1 MYTIGT
7 HTSIDE
13 SASASVSEEAKS
25 KHLLQMKQAFVQ
37 YVSHEVRT
45 PLQVISMGLSM
56 MKEELKEKLMDSGA
70 YPCDT
75 DIHTTPTSA
84 TPSPKHTTQGAQ
96 NHSHNPTYPP
106 KSVEFQSKPSTDQG
120 EGGVGGVDRDSGS
133 GDGDNKGVGRI
144 SGSMAS
150 SRGGGDRIEEIQ
162 QSLELVDAMHDAART
177 AVDIL
182 NDLLLYEKVESNM
195 MVIEP
200 VNVHLF
206 DAVANA
212 VGIFK
217 IQASAADVKLTWVRI
232 IHRTTDLTYT

>member
-1 MYTIGT
+1 
-7 HTSIDE
+7 
-13 SASASVSEEAKS
+13 
-25 KHLLQMKQAFVQ
+25 MKQAFVQ

-70 YPCDT
+70 YACDT

-84 TPSPKHTTQGAQ
+84 TPSPKHTTTHSGH

-106 KSVEFQSKPSTDQG
+106 KSVEFHSKPSSSTDQG
-120 EGGVGGVDRDSGS
+120 GGVGGVDRDSGS
-133 GDGDNKGVGRI
+133 GGDGDNNKGVCRI

-217 IQASAADVKLTWVRI
+217 IQASAADVKLTWVST
-232 IHRTTDLTYT
+232 IHIPTLT

>member
-1 MYTIGT
+1 
-7 HTSIDE
+7 
-13 SASASVSEEAKS
+13 
-25 KHLLQMKQAFVQ
+25 MKQAFVQ

-70 YPCDT
+70 YACDT
-75 DIHTTPTSA
+75 DIHTTPDTPTS
-84 TPSPKHTTQGAQ
+84 KHTTTHAV
-96 NHSHNPTYPP
+96 HDHCHNPTYPP
-106 KSVEFQSKPSTDQG
+106 KSVEFHSKPSTDQG
-120 EGGVGGVDRDSGS
+120 GGGGGGEGAGGGEGVDRDSSGS
-133 GDGDNKGVGRI
+133 GDNNKGVGRI

-150 SRGGGDRIEEIQ
+150 SRGGGGERIEEIQ

-217 IQASAADVKLTWVRI
+217 IQASAADVKLTWVST
-232 IHRTTDLTYT
+232 IHIPTLT